1 MYNFPGSYQYFAMQ
15 FFFSR
20 NIITT
25 QTLQII
31 DFNSMSDNVKI
42 GTFMLK
48 ISRSL
53 LLKDFGKKISVSR
66 ELDVFVKM

>member
-1 MYNFPGSYQYFAMQ
+1 MYNFPGSYQYFSMQ
-15 FFFSR
+15 FFFPQ

-25 QTLQII
+25 ETLQII

-48 ISRSL
+48 ILRLL
-53 LLKDFGKKISVSR
+53 LLKDFGKKKIKFQ
-66 ELDVFVKM
+66 EN

>member
-1 MYNFPGSYQYFAMQ
+1 MYNFPGSYQYSFPQ
-15 FFFSR
+15 

-31 DFNSMSDNVKI
+31 DFNSMSDNFKV

-48 ISRSL
+48 ISRLL
-53 LLKDFGKKISVSR
+53 LLKDFGKKISKFQ
-66 ELDVFVKM
+66 EN

>member
-1 MYNFPGSYQYFAMQ
+1 MYNFPGSYQ
-15 FFFSR
+15 FSFPL

-31 DFNSMSDNVKI
+31 DFNSMSDNAKI

-48 ISRSL
+48 LSRL
-53 LLKDFGKKISVSR
+53 LSLKDFGKKISKFQ
-66 ELDVFVKM
+66 EN

>member
-1 MYNFPGSYQYFAMQ
+1 MQ
-15 FFFSR
+15 FFPQ

-42 GTFMLK
+42 VTFMLK
-48 ISRSL
+48 ISRLL
-53 LLKDFGKKISVSR
+53 LLKDFGKKTSKFQ
-66 ELDVFVKM
+66 EN

>member
-1 MYNFPGSYQYFAMQ
+1 MYTFPGSYQYFAMQ
-15 FFFSR
+15 FFPQ

-42 GTFMLK
+42 VTFMLK
-48 ISRSL
+48 ISRL
-53 LLKDFGKKISVSR
+53 LVLKDFGKKTSKFQ
-66 ELDVFVKM
+66 EN

>member
-1 MYNFPGSYQYFAMQ
+1 MFLSVISILQCNFFPQ
-15 FFFSR
+15 

-48 ISRSL
+48 ISRLL
-53 LLKDFGKKISVSR
+53 LLKDFWKKISKFK
-66 ELDVFVKM
+66 ET

>member
-1 MYNFPGSYQYFAMQ
+1 MYNFPGSYQYSFPQ
-15 FFFSR
+15 

-48 ISRSL
+48 MSRLL
-53 LLKDFGKKISVSR
+53 LLKDFGKKIAKFQ
-66 ELDVFVKM
+66 EN

>member
-1 MYNFPGSYQYFAMQ
+1 M
-15 FFFSR
+15 
-20 NIITT
+20 T

-42 GTFMLK
+42 DTFMLK

-53 LLKDFGKKISVSR
+53 LLKDFGKKISV
-66 ELDVFVKM
+66 

>member
-1 MYNFPGSYQYFAMQ
+1 MYNFPGSYQYSFPQ
-15 FFFSR
+15 

-31 DFNSMSDNVKI
+31 DFNSMSDNFKI

-48 ISRSL
+48 ISRLL
-53 LLKDFGKKISVSR
+53 LLKDFGKKISKFQ
-66 ELDVFVKM
+66 ENKMCL

>member
-1 MYNFPGSYQYFAMQ
+1 MYNFPGSYQYSFPQ
-15 FFFSR
+15 

-48 ISRSL
+48 ISRLL
-53 LLKDFGKKISVSR
+53 LLKDFGKKISKFQ
-66 ELDVFVKM
+66 EN

>member
-1 MYNFPGSYQYFAMQ
+1 MYNFPGSYQYFAVQ
-15 FFFSR
+15 FFPQ

-31 DFNSMSDNVKI
+31 DFNSMSDNVKF

-48 ISRSL
+48 YP
-53 LLKDFGKKISVSR
+53 DYYY
-66 ELDVFVKM
+66 